1 MTRKVTTTTAKRI
14 ENPSWLMQPATG
26 GLDRPPTRTR
36 LQVLPF
42 SELEWDNFERLCYRL
57 ARLNGDVEQ
66 WAALYGGR
74 GQKQD
79 GIDIYVRRPDA
90 SRYVCWQSKRL
101 DRLTVR
107 TLKGAI
113 AEFEQGEWV
122 AKSDEFV
129 ICTSATI
136 QDTKLQAEIETQTT
150 RLRAKNLTLQV
161 LGQTELSSALKDKP
175 TLVRD
180 FFGREWARVF
190 IVDGEDVEQSLDVGD
205 IATTR
210 AELQKLYL
218 SNFSGIDPGIVATNV
233 GRADTNRLL
242 PILDRFVEPDV
253 EIADTGGPVEGPSP
267 AAELLTPAQSDLAES
282 AAAPSRPLKKS
293 TSDSF

>member
-1 MTRKVTTTTAKRI
+1 MTRKAARTRAKRT
-14 ENPSWLMQPATG
+14 ENPSWLTQPATG

-42 SELEWDNFERLCYRL
+42 GELEWDNFERLCYRL
-57 ARLNGDVEQ
+57 ARLTGDVEQ

-79 GIDIYVRRPDA
+79 GIDIYVCRPAA
-90 SRYVCWQSKRL
+90 SRYACWQSKRH

-107 TLKGAI
+107 ALKAAI
-113 AEFEQGEWV
+113 AEFEQGEWA

-129 ICTSATI
+129 ICTSASI
-136 QDTKLQAEIETQTT
+136 QDTKLQSEIEAQTVQ
-150 RLRAKNLTLQV
+150 LRAKNLALRV
-161 LGQTELSSALKDKP
+161 MGQTELSTELKDKA

-180 FFGREWARVF
+180 FFGREWARDF
-190 IVDGEDVEQSLDVGD
+190 ADGREDADQSLDVAD
-205 IATTR
+205 IAATR

-218 SNFSGIDPGIVATNV
+218 SNFSGIDPGIVAANA
-233 GRADTNRLL
+233 GRVDSCRLL

-253 EIADTGGPVEGPSP
+253 
-267 AAELLTPAQSDLAES
+267 
-282 AAAPSRPLKKS
+282 
-293 TSDSF
+293 